1 MSEPQGITLDEL
13 LPGMREAYFEVIW
26 GVFPWIK
33 SIWINEARGQF
44 RLFVEATDEQDA
56 KEWDDFDYLAGSV
69 FKSVERA
76 LDEREPTSKHKIE
89 YRIQNGLT
97 VPQDDGYRELMSDRV
112 FKKIAKRIA
121 PWRLDNGH

>member
-1 MSEPQGITLDEL
+1 MSKPRSITLDEL
-13 LPGMREAYFEVIW
+13 LPGMQLAFFDTVW
-26 GVFPWIK
+26 PAFQWIQ
-33 SIWINEARGQF
+33 SIWVKAGTDQF
-44 RLFVEATDEQDA
+44 HLFVVATAEQDE
-56 KEWDDFDYLAGSV
+56 KEWEDFDYLAGAV

-112 FKKIAKRIA
+112 FKNIAKRIA
-121 PWRLDNGH
+121 PWRLENGR